1 MANDEAPIPVVVM
14 NPGDIRGS
22 SAAAAPPNDLLGFLD
37 PEFYGDLR
45 NAQVY
50 TKSILPLAASDED
63 SVEIQ
68 ILGGTYFALTKMT
81 MIVTL
86 DDNVTFL
93 PFMPL
98 LVQIENTNPG
108 TKMFS
113 APVHA
118 NEVFGD
124 ANLPYILPM
133 PYLVAPNATLQITI
147 GNLSALELNIRLSL
161 HGINFYEGSDNK
173 TGRMNQ

>member
-1 MANDEAPIPVVVM
+1 MPPGNEGPVPVNVQ
-14 NPGDIRGS
+14 NWPGGNM
-22 SAAAAPPNDLLGFLD
+22 PPNDLLGFLD

-45 NAQVY
+45 NYQAY
-50 TKSILPLAASDED
+50 TKSILPLAANDED

-68 ILGGTYFALTKMT
+68 ILSGTYFALCKAT

-86 DDNVTFL
+86 ADNVTFV

-118 NEVFGD
+118 NEFFGD
-124 ANLPYILPM
+124 AQHPFILPM

-147 GNLSALELNIRLSL
+147 GNLSAVEYNIRLTL
-161 HGINFYEGSDNK
+161 HGINFYVDSDNK
-173 TGRMNQ
+173 TGRMNG